1 MFVTARTMRD
11 SFCAPAIK
19 AADVSDRDVP
29 LCVDLDGTLV
39 RTDMLVESW
48 FALLRRNAL
57 SALLAPFW
65 LCHGKARL
73 KHEIARRVDLDIRS
87 LPYHGSFLDHLRK
100 QHSQGRRLVLATATN
115 EKYANQVAQHL
126 GIFESVIASDAQ
138 TNVSGA
144 QKHRLL
150 VEKFGASG
158 FDYAGNAR
166 CDLPVCSS
174 ARQAILVNP
183 EPGVARAARKL
194 ADVAGSFSEPA
205 TLRAYLRAL
214 RPHQWLKNLLVFVPL
229 MAAHRSGDATLLG
242 HAALAFVA
250 FGLCASSA
258 YLVNDLMDLPADRAH
273 ARKRHR
279 PFASGEASVKV
290 GLVLI
295 PSLLLA
301 SFGIAAW
308 ISAALV
314 AVLAVYFAST
324 LAYSL
329 WLKGKVMADVL
340 LLAALYTLR
349 ILAGAAAVAI
359 ELSFWLLAF
368 SMFLFLSLAMVK
380 RHAELLDLKN
390 SGNASTQGRGYMV
403 MDLATVQSQGAAAGY
418 CAVLVLALYI
428 NSDDVRVN
436 YAHPQAIWLLCP
448 LLLYWISRM
457 WQKAGLGVMHDDPL
471 IFALKDPVSRCV
483 GVAGAIAVLAASW
496 R

>member
-1 MFVTARTMRD
+1 M
-11 SFCAPAIK
+11 
-19 AADVSDRDVP
+19 
-29 LCVDLDGTLV
+29 
-39 RTDMLVESW
+39 
-48 FALLRRNAL
+48 
-57 SALLAPFW
+57 
-65 LCHGKARL
+65 
-73 KHEIARRVDLDIRS
+73 
-87 LPYHGSFLDHLRK
+87 
-100 QHSQGRRLVLATATN
+100 
-115 EKYANQVAQHL
+115 
-126 GIFESVIASDAQ
+126 
-138 TNVSGA
+138 
-144 QKHRLL
+144 
-150 VEKFGASG
+150 
-158 FDYAGNAR
+158 
-166 CDLPVCSS
+166 
-174 ARQAILVNP
+174 
-183 EPGVARAARKL
+183 
-194 ADVAGSFSEPA
+194 
-205 TLRAYLRAL
+205 
-214 RPHQWLKNLLVFVPL
+214 
-229 MAAHRSGDATLLG
+229 
-242 HAALAFVA
+242 
-250 FGLCASSA
+250 
-258 YLVNDLMDLPADRAH
+258 
-273 ARKRHR
+273 
-279 PFASGEASVKV
+279 
-290 GLVLI
+290 I